1 MTEEKVF
8 NHLEETPKEIKKTA
22 GRPKGVG
29 NVKTYKWDVI
39 VFDKVTNTF
48 KREKCITIAD
58 INEKFGL
65 KLNTDYVKRIST
77 KYRADMSM
85 KNKSNSFLARWG
97 HVSIQKIYE
106 PVDAN

>member
-1 MTEEKVF
+1 MTEEEVLDY
-8 NHLEETPKEIKKTA
+8 LEETPKEIKKTA

-39 VFDKVTNTF
+39 VFDKDTNTF

-97 HVSIQKIYE
+97 HIQITKIFE
-106 PVDAN
+106 PIEVN